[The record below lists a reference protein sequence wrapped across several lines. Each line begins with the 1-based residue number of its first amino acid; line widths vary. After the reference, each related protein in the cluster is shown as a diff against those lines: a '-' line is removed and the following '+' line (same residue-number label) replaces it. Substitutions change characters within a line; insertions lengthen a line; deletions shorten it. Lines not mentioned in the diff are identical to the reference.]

1 MSKTN
6 NNLSLYFS
14 VSSLAAMSKVLRAAF
29 AVSRTRYRCAFDL
42 AAQHL

>member
-14 VSSLAAMSKVLRAAF
+14 VSSLAAMSKVLRATF
-29 AVSRTRYRCAFDL
+29 AVRLTHYRLVFDL
-42 AAQHL
+42 AAKHL